1 MNVEMLKNRRRIRE
15 TLVSAFYAEEL
26 SQNGLDLFINNESF
40 TDWLCEVLKDEN
52 YDLVMGK
59 LETVFD
65 DVRSRKLESE
75 DVVSFQLPN
84 SNADFS
90 ITFKELDVENKN
102 DGFSALTKRIL
113 ETYDF
118 AEVKGDLDEVKDTEV
133 FKTNTEFY
141 KKYLSLYRDNLEE
154 IDNLIVEKVNN
165 WDYSRVAFM
174 DKIIIRMGIVELKYF
189 PDIPPK
195 VTINEAVELGKKFST
210 PKSKLFINGVL
221 NTLMDI

>member
-90 ITFKELDVENKN
+90 ITFKELDVENKSN
-102 DGFSALTKRIL
+102 GFSALTKRIL

-118 AEVKGDLDEVKDTEV
+118 AEVKEDLDEVKNAEV

-154 IDNLIVEKVNN
+154 IDNLIVDKVNN